1 MTSQVKTPYY
11 SAAVISVCLSDE
23 IQKSF
28 ESAMGPLHWNITPA
42 KFDTYISA
50 DRRASL
56 PQAMK
61 EADLRIAFV
70 DFDWSP
76 EQAAESTRYLK
87 QIFQGAITVI
97 AVGKPRDSDLLLLAM
112 RAGCNE
118 FLQKPVE
125 ETALLETMR
134 RLEVTDTAAADL
146 PRSQGEVLSF
156 FGAKG
161 GVGTTTIAVHLAMYL
176 VQCQQKKVLLIDDH
190 DALGHVCVYLGLDG
204 AQFQFQDVVRS
215 VSRLDSELLRG
226 YVARH
231 SSGLEVLASPD
242 TCSEARGLDPAALA
256 QTLDY
261 LRGEYDFILVDSELS
276 YDDAC
281 LGLLEVSSQAYLTVT
296 PEIGPLRDL
305 SRHLEALGSTDR
317 LSEKVRVVL
326 NRFPSPYSVTQ
337 EEIEAAIKRPI
348 TIKLPNAYLELLR
361 TENLGQ
367 PLPPT
372 SKSEFSAQ
380 IKRWS
385 QALTGPAKPLSPT
398 KGKRSFFN
406 VLAYKPATEVHSS

>member
-1 MTSQVKTPYY
+1 MTMQTRVLPR
-11 SAAVISVCLSDE
+11 SAAVISVRLSGE
-23 IQKSF
+23 IQSSF
-28 ESAMGPLHWNITPA
+28 ESAMQSSHWDITPA
-42 KFDTYISA
+42 TFETYISA
-50 DRRASL
+50 ERRASL

-61 EADLRIAFV
+61 AADIRIAFV

-87 QIFQGAITVI
+87 ALFQGAITVI
-97 AVGKPRDSDLLLLAM
+97 AVGKPHDTELLLLAM

-118 FLQKPVE
+118 FLQKPVSE
-125 ETALLETMR
+125 ASILETIR
-134 RLEVTDTAAADL
+134 RLEVSDDAATDL
-146 PRSQGEVLSF
+146 PKGEGELLTF
-156 FGAKG
+156 LGAKG

-176 VQCQQKKVLLIDDH
+176 VQCQQKKVLLIDSH
-190 DALGHVCVYLGLDG
+190 EQLGHVCVYLGLDG
-204 AQFQFQDVVRS
+204 GQFQFQDVVRN

-231 SSGLEVLASPD
+231 SSGLDVLASPD
-242 TCSEARGLDPAALA
+242 SCTEGRSIDAGSLA
-256 QTLDY
+256 QTLGF
-261 LRGEYDFILVDSELS
+261 LRGEYDFVLVDAELE
-276 YDDAC
+276 YEGAC
-281 LGLLEVSSQAYLTVT
+281 MSLLEASTGVYVTVT

-305 SRHLEALGSTDR
+305 SRHLETLGSVQNVLDKAR
-317 LSEKVRVVL
+317 IVL

-337 EEIEAAIKRPI
+337 EEIEAAIKRPTAI
-348 TIKLPNAYLELLR
+348 QLPNAYLELLR

-385 QALTGPAKPLSPT
+385 QTLAGPSKPAVPVA
-398 KGKRSFFN
+398 GKKSFFGG
-406 VLAYKPATEVHSS
+406 LTYKPAAEVRS